1 MRPPCPRRPVLFCTC
16 CAVLAGALWPQPG
29 VHACCRPPPTHPL
42 PCPMLL
48 RRQPQVSCPPQAAA
62 ATGHSARRHGCSP
75 LALLALQ
82 SPAPPSLCCPPPHTV
97 TTPQPLVPFCKHTD
111 VPRLC
116 SGTMQR
122 AQLIA
127 DCCCAIVLHLVQLPT
142 DHAGTATLAPLPESL
157 PRCAA
162 LLQGR
167 SPLSSGR
174 RRLAPVQ
181 SSSRV
186 RQGAAGGRR
195 EKSQGPPPPPPGAVS
210 RSERQQ
216 QSAQHGGHGGC
227 GGGQGGGAGHG
238 GLHRGRGRR
247 GRGGG
252 RVRGLLHSG
261 GGRGRGGRGGGSHG
275 GGRGDGVL
283 ELAQVVGTLLLLVG
297 QFDGCSGGMDGWVG
311 GMVPGSVSAAAA
323 RNNVCD

>member
-29 VHACCRPPPTHPL
+29 VHACCHPPPTHPL

-97 TTPQPLVPFCKHTD
+97 TNPQPLVPFCKHTD

-116 SGTMQR
+116 GGTMQR

-174 RRLAPVQ
+174 RGLAPVQ

-195 EKSQGPPPPPPGAVS
+195 EKSQRPPPLVLRHA
-210 RSERQQ
+210 
-216 QSAQHGGHGGC
+216 QSASSR
-227 GGGQGGGAGHG
+227 AP
-238 GLHRGRGRR
+238 
-247 GRGGG
+247 
-252 RVRGLLHSG
+252 ST
-261 GGRGRGGRGGGSHG
+261 
-275 GGRGDGVL
+275 
-283 ELAQVVGTLLLLVG
+283 AA
-297 QFDGCSGGMDGWVG
+297 M
-311 GMVPGSVSAAAA
+311 AAAA
-323 RNNVCD
+323 VVRVAAPATGVSTGAGAAGVGVVGVSAGFSTAAAGAGAGAGVGAATGAGAGTASSSLRR